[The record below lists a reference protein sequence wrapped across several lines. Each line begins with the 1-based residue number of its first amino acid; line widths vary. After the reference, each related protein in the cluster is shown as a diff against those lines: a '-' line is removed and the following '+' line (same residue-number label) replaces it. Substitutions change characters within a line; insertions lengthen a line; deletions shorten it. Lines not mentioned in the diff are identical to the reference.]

1 MELNDTVQPAEEE
14 VALGTTRLSVCLLA
28 APYATI
34 PTTQST
40 INQVIDELFISNKET
55 NESSIETI
63 EQSPDL

>member
-1 MELNDTVQPAEEE
+1 M
-14 VALGTTRLSVCLLA
+14 
-28 APYATI
+28 I

-40 INQVIDELFISNKET
+40 INQVIDEVFISNKET